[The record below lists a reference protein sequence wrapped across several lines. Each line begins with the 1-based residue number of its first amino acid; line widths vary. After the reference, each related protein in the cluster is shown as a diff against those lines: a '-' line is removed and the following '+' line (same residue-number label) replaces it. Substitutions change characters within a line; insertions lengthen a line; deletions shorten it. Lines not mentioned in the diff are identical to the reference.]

1 MSDVLHNSDHGERS
15 VALPGL
21 FEVAKMALLSEFE
34 RELAKSGYGDIRPT
48 HGCVF
53 RFVRDEGMRLT
64 ELAEHAC
71 MTKQSC
77 GELVDDLVKLG
88 YVERIPDPED
98 RRAKLIRLTER
109 GKEAQRFGFGLFRE
123 LEQRWAERFG
133 PERLA
138 QVREVLEEI
147 AASEAP
153 EAVPE
158 LARRLHPVA

>member
-1 MSDVLHNSDHGERS
+1 

-21 FEVAKMALLSEFE
+21 FEAAKQALLTEFE
-34 RELAKSGYGDIRPT
+34 RELDKRGYGDIRPT

-53 RFVRDEGMRLT
+53 RFVREDGMRLT

-77 GELVDDLVKLG
+77 GELVDELCRNG
-88 YVERIPDPED
+88 YVERIPDPD
-98 RRAKLIRLTER
+98 DKRAKLICLTER
-109 GKEAQRFGFGLFRE
+109 GKEAQRVGYALFGE
-123 LEQRWAERFG
+123 LEEEWGRRFG

-147 AASEAP
+147 ATSEAP
-153 EAVPE
+153 QAVPE
-158 LARRLHPVA
+158 LIGPPALAAS

>member
-1 MSDVLHNSDHGERS
+1 MSDVLHSQEQRVS
-15 VALPGL
+15 LAGL
-21 FEVAKMALLSEFE
+21 LEAAKHALLAEFE

-53 RFVRDEGMRLT
+53 RFVQDEGMRLT
-64 ELAEHAC
+64 ELAGNAG

-77 GELVDDLVKLG
+77 GELVDDLVERG

-98 RRAKLIRLTER
+98 KRAKLIVLTER
-109 GKEAQRFGFGLFRE
+109 GKEAQTFGRRLFSE
-123 LEQRWAERFG
+123 LEERWAERFG
-133 PERLA
+133 LDRLE
-138 QVREVLEEI
+138 QLRDVLEDV

-158 LARRLHPVA
+158 LATRH